1 MLSVKVIDILMK
13 RKLLIE
19 KLFEIEEY
27 EVFQIIKNNIKI
39 SDVIFV
45 IIALILV
52 IAIGLILFGIIL
64 FTFIVLFEIF
74 LSSLLTLL
82 ALLVL
87 FFYMD

>member
-1 MLSVKVIDILMK
+1 MK